1 MDIKSTAMFAELQGM
16 AQQVRPSPGFGQE
29 MGIEQRAVPG
39 VGNSSQA
46 DFSAMLKGAID
57 NVNELAQTTGDL
69 RTRMEMG
76 DPSVTLE
83 QTMLASQKSS
93 IAFEAT
99 VQVRNKMV
107 EAYKEIMA
115 MPV

>member
-1 MDIKSTAMFAELQGM
+1 MDIKSSAMFAELQNM
-16 AQQVRPSPGFGQE
+16 AQQVRPPA
-29 MGIEQRAVPG
+29 EQGLDVG
-39 VGNSSQA
+39 SLNQVGNTSQA
-46 DFSAMLKGAID
+46 DFSGLLKGAID
-57 NVNELAQTTGDL
+57 NVNALAQTTGDL
-69 RTRMEMG
+69 RERMELG

-83 QTMLASQKSS
+83 QTMIASQKSG

-99 VQVRNKMV
+99 LQVRNKMV

>member
-1 MDIKSTAMFAELQGM
+1 MNIKSTAMFAELQSM
-16 AQQVRPSPGFGQE
+16 ASQVRPSQPFGDQA
-29 MGIEQRAVPG
+29 INPNAI
-39 VGNSSQA
+39 GNTTQA
-46 DFSAMLKGAID
+46 DFSSLLKGAID

-69 RTRMEMG
+69 RTRMELG

-83 QTMLASQKSS
+83 QTMIASQKSS
-93 IAFEAT
+93 IAFDAT
-99 VQVRNKMV
+99 VEVRNKLV

>member
-1 MDIKSTAMFAELQGM
+1 MNIKSTAMFAELQSM
-16 AQQVRPSPGFGQE
+16 AQQVRPTQPMGMEGQSVN
-29 MGIEQRAVPG
+29 Q
-39 VGNSSQA
+39 VGNTSKA
-46 DFSAMLKGAID
+46 DFSAMLKGALD

-69 RTRMEMG
+69 RERMELG

-83 QTMLASQKSS
+83 QTMIASQKSS

-99 VQVRNKMV
+99 LQVRNKMV